1 MLLII
6 SLKSYRYYICYYVIN
21 NIANRMEMIQEKE
34 TDCRSYIFVK
44 DIDIIFDLLAILSAV
59 CQ

>member
-1 MLLII
+1 M
-6 SLKSYRYYICYYVIN
+6 SLKSYHYYICYYVIN

-34 TDCRSYIFVK
+34 TDCRSCIFVK